1 MKKPGIYFEE
11 VYAHVARL
19 KEIIIFVSKITYK
32 GWKIHHLDVKS
43 TFMNGRLEEEVYVSQ
58 PPGFEI
64 KGQDS
69 KV

>member
-1 MKKPGIYFEE
+1 MQKPGIYFEE
-11 VYAHVARL
+11 VYAPVAWL
-19 KEIIIFVSKITYK
+19 KEIIIFVSTITYK

-64 KGQDS
+64 KGKDS
-69 KV
+69 KA